1 MSGKK
6 EWIKEGWLE
15 ERMNKGWMS
24 ERRINKGEWLE
35 ERMNKWWTSE
45 RNNELKMNDWKKE
58 WIKDEWAER
67 KNE

>member
-1 MSGKK
+1 MNKRKK
-6 EWIKEGWLE
+6 EWIMEGWLE

-24 ERRINKGEWLE
+24 E
-35 ERMNKWWTSE
+35 ERMNKGWMIRTK
-45 RNNELKMNDWKKE
+45 NELKMNDWKKE